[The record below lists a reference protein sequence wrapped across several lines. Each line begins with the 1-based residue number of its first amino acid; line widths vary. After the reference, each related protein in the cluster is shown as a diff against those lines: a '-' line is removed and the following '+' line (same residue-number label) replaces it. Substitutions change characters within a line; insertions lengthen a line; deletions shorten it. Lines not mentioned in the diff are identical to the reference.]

1 MCGLCWACGVAENDG
16 EFTLCVLFDEREAG
30 FAFSLGER
38 EAEFG
43 EFSVEFG
50 AKFFVKCS
58 VLSCFECFLGAKF
71 SSFNT
76 EFVGCVLI
84 LMSKICRFDGFGEC

>member
-1 MCGLCWACGVAENDG
+1 MCGLCWACVAENEG
-16 EFTLCVLFDEREAG
+16 EFALCVLFDEREAG

-71 SSFNT
+71 SSFNA